1 MGFRSQDALLL
12 VFSDPCTQSS
22 FKCWRWQAGGADTF
36 QEALQPLLRALL
48 TIRHL
53 LYSWQWS
60 STIVLNVKS
69 KKYNCNHK
77 GSSPSAP
84 SSIHGNNQV
93 QVHHGWCVLGLVLSI
108 LYAQYSILLLCSWHC
123 HCPSTLMAFTQH
135 CLVLVKWLSFTLSRR
150 SNFNDCVARGNE
162 SCSS

>member
-1 MGFRSQDALLL
+1 MGQIDIDWFQMGFRSQDALLL
-12 VFSDPCTQSS
+12 VSSDPCTQSS

-69 KKYNCNHK
+69 KKCNCNHK
-77 GSSPSAP
+77 GPSPSAP
-84 SSIHGNNQV
+84 SSIHGNSQV

-108 LYAQYSILLLCSWHC
+108 LYAQYSILPYSVHDIATAQVHSWRL
-123 HCPSTLMAFTQH
+123 PSTA
-135 CLVLVKWLSFTLSRR
+135 
-150 SNFNDCVARGNE
+150 
-162 SCSS
+162 